1 MKVVLLAGGFGTR
14 LSEYTDI
21 IPKPLVPV
29 AGMPILW
36 HIMKLYSSFGY
47 NEFYIA
53 LGYKGEEIKKF
64 FRDYQFFQ
72 NDIKISTKSGDV
84 TMVTNKNED
93 WEINLIETGS
103 ESMTGGRLKRMTPY
117 LDDDFMLTY
126 GDGIADINIHELV
139 KFHKKTNK
147 IGTVTCVRPIPR
159 FGNVEIKDDIAVS
172 FEEKNKMK
180 TGWVN
185 GGFFIFKKEFLDLI
199 DGDYT
204 ILEKEPLENLSS
216 KGQLAAF
223 KHEGFWQ
230 CMDTKRDKDFMDE
243 YLSDER
249 NTPWI

>member
-29 AGMPILW
+29 SGMPIIW
-36 HIMKLYSSFGY
+36 HIMKLYSLYGY

-72 NDIKISTKSGDV
+72 NDIKIITKSGGID
-84 TMVTNKNED
+84 MITNKNED

-103 ESMTGGRLKRMTPY
+103 NSMTGGRLKRMSPFI
-117 LDDDFMLTY
+117 DDDFMVTY
-126 GDGIADINIHELV
+126 GDGVSDINLNNLV
-139 KFHKKTNK
+139 SFHKKHNK
-147 IGTVTCVRPIPR
+147 IGTVTCVRPMPKYGI
-159 FGNVEIKDDIAVS
+159 VEIENDIAIS

-180 TGWVN
+180 TGWIN
-185 GGFFIFKKEFLDLI
+185 GGFFVFKKEFLDLI
-199 DGDYT
+199 DGDQT
-204 ILEKEPLENLSS
+204 ILERGPLETISS
-216 KGQLAAF
+216 KKELAAY

-230 CMDTKRDKDFMDE
+230 CMDTKRDKDFLDE
-243 YLSDER
+243 YLSDKK
-249 NTPWI
+249 NAPWL